1 MLLTQQ
7 FETTFF
13 LALYFKSPYRFSIDN
28 PKVRCKKNP
37 NRFLRRREKE
47 KKMGAAEG
55 KGERERKRSMKWL
68 KLNFII
74 MHEGGTWR
82 SLQLLQFWVSAQILH
97 YHLTL
102 LHKPTA
108 QVLLGDMNRNIKI
121 LLLAHLTRIVRHMQH
136 IVAYL
141 CILLKT
147 NKCISQSSYINL
159 AI

>member
-13 LALYFKSPYRFSIDN
+13 LALYFKSPQRFSIGN
-28 PKVRCKKNP
+28 PKVRRKKNP
-37 NRFLRRREKE
+37 NRFLRRWEKE
-47 KKMGAAEG
+47 KKAEG

-108 QVLLGDMNRNIKI
+108 YILLGDMNRNLKI
-121 LLLAHLTRIVRHMQH
+121 LLLAHLTRIVMHMQH